1 MSYSKPIL
9 SAEGEETLMVLR
21 HIKTIAVPKRS
32 YIMEFETGYPTASNS
47 VIKCQEEAVLMNGSI
62 LKNVV
67 QHREFQVMIEEE
79 IFQKQGDKV
88 LAMSSSEILNCNPHD
103 PAAGCEGALHTYTGN
118 PTEPACPFRAVRE
131 VNGIPQY
138 FIAEEGQFFY
148 ELNRSQNLPLQ
159 CGSKRIKLNYS
170 LQLN

>member
-1 MSYSKPIL
+1 
-9 SAEGEETLMVLR
+9 
-21 HIKTIAVPKRS
+21 
-32 YIMEFETGYPTASNS
+32 MEFETGYPTASNS

-103 PAAGCEGALHTYTGN
+103 PAAGCEGALRTYTGN

-138 FIAEEGQFFY
+138 FITEEGQLFH
-148 ELNRSQNLPLQ
+148 ELNGSQNLPLQ
-159 CGSKRIKLNYS
+159 CGSNRIKLTNVKLIMLIHDDENYEVKLLPIKPRDVSHAGELHS
-170 LQLN
+170 LSLDL